1 MKPVG
6 PMTEAVLRSRK
17 LQAQAQAVADALT
30 VAFQSAADA
39 ELPRSV
45 LAALVR
51 LKEEGKPKQGD
62 AGFLAEHWLA
72 YQILFGPAV
81 LSAATLRAARIVEG
95 TSGSPV
101 VIGLPRRA
109 NDYPEVT
116 AVGLRFFYQACLG
129 HAKPGAFGGL
139 GELFENL
146 RLDGLMQGQPMQPSL
161 ADALLLGLLPGLSA
175 QAQGLLLSGEEHH
188 AELVRD
194 LLGMADLLVGLRLGR
209 LPTSLPEGQAGLA
222 RALLET
228 EAVHGLF
235 LATLRANVSKVGA
248 AENWPPLVAA
258 FVDERRGPGAML
270 ATHPVPL
277 FVCTLAAAWLKLTY
291 RGQASDVKVA
301 VLGEFKALI
310 ARCPHPQAAA
320 LERMLNSAIA

>member
-17 LQAQAQAVADALT
+17 LQAQAQAVADALA

-116 AVGLRFFYQACLG
+116 PVGLRFFYQACLG
-129 HAKPGAFGGL
+129 HGNPGAFGGL
-139 GELFENL
+139 GELFESL
-146 RLDGLMQGQPMQPSL
+146 HLDGLMRGQPIQPTL
-161 ADALLLGLLPGLSA
+161 ADALLLGLFPGV
-175 QAQGLLLSGEEHH
+175 QAKSLLLAGEDHYQEV
-188 AELVRD
+188 AQD
-194 LLGMADLLVGLRLGR
+194 LLGIAELLAGLRMGR
-209 LPTSLPEGQAGLA
+209 LPSSLPEGPDGLSQ
-222 RALLET
+222 ALLET

-235 LATLRANVSKVGA
+235 HAALRANVGKVGA

-258 FVDERRGPGAML
+258 FVHEQRGPGALL
-270 ATHPVPL
+270 ATYPVPL

-291 RGQASDVKVA
+291 RGQAPGIKVA
-301 VLGEFKALI
+301 VLGEFKALV
-310 ARCPHPQAAA
+310 ARCPHQQAAA
-320 LERMLNSAIA
+320 LELILNRAIA

>member
-1 MKPVG
+1 MKPAG
-6 PMTEAVLRSRK
+6 PMTEAVLRFRK
-17 LQAQAQAVADALT
+17 LQAQSQAVAEALT
-30 VAFQSAADA
+30 LAFQSAADA
-39 ELPRSV
+39 ELARSV

-51 LKEEGKPKQGD
+51 LKEEGKPKQGVT
-62 AGFLAEHWLA
+62 GFIAEHWLA

-95 TSGSPV
+95 TSGAPA

-109 NDYPEVT
+109 NDFPEVT
-116 AVGLRFFYQACLG
+116 PLGLRFFYQACLG
-129 HAKPGAFGGL
+129 QGRPGSFDGL

-194 LLGMADLLVGLRLGR
+194 LLGMADLLAGLRLGR
-209 LPTSLPEGQAGLA
+209 LPTSLPEGEAGLA
-222 RALLET
+222 RALHET

-235 LATLRANVSKVGA
+235 YAALRANVSQVGPT
-248 AENWPPLVAA
+248 ETWPPLIGA
-258 FVDERRGPGAML
+258 FVHQRIKPGTLL
-270 ATHPVPL
+270 ATHPAPL

-291 RGQASDVKVA
+291 RGQAPDLKVA
-301 VLGEFKALI
+301 FLGEFKALI